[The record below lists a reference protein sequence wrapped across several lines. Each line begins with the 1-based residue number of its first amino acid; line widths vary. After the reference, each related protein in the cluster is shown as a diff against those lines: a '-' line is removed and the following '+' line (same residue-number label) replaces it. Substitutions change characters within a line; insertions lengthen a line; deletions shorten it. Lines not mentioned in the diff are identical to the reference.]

1 MSVLLHKDIIS
12 DFCSFLNIP
21 FYALGLGLGA
31 ILNGA
36 LGLLFLSK

>member
-1 MSVLLHKDIIS
+1 MSVLLLKDIIS
-12 DFCSFLNIP
+12 DFCSFLNIA
-21 FYALGLGLGA
+21 FYALGLGA